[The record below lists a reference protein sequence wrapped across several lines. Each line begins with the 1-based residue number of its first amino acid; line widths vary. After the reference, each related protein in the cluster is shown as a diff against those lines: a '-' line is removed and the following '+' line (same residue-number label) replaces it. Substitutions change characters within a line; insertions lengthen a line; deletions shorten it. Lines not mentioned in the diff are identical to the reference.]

1 MLAVAKLKFAFVECR
16 DDFALARQANELCLA
31 AERALAEE
39 RRMAMV

>member
-1 MLAVAKLKFAFVECR
+1 VDKLNIAFVECR

-31 AERALAEE
+31 TERALAEG

>member
-1 MLAVAKLKFAFVECR
+1 MDKLKFAFVECR

-31 AERALAEE
+31 AERALAEG